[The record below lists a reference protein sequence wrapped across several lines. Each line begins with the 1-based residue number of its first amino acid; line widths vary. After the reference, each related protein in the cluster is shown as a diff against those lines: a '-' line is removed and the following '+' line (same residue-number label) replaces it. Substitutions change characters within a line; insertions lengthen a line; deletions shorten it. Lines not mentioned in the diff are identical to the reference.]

1 MPIQHQNTVYN
12 KPLYSFSY
20 IHQILLRYVH
30 MQDTMGSP
38 EITTDTFKLI
48 NFKPHLPRS
57 FYFIDFFFYLILSRE
72 WCLNKN
78 ENHQSYDRFFSFS
91 QFSSVQSLCRVWLF
105 VTPWTVVCQ
114 SSLSIT
120 NSQSLLKLM
129 SIESVTPSND
139 LILCH
144 PLLLLSFPAP
154 GSFPM
159 SVLHIRWP
167 KYWSFS
173 FSISSSNEYSG
184 LVSFRIDWLDFL
196 RSIQNTLTFILLKL
210 LFCLHPQGHC
220 ASLG

>member
-1 MPIQHQNTVYN
+1 MMSQQ
-12 KPLYSFSY
+12 KRKSSELW
-20 IHQILLRYVH
+20 QILL
-30 MQDTMGSP
+30 
-38 EITTDTFKLI
+38 L
-48 NFKPHLPRS
+48 
-57 FYFIDFFFYLILSRE
+57 LSV
-72 WCLNKN
+72 
-78 ENHQSYDRFFSFS
+78 
-91 QFSSVQSLCRVWLF
+91 QFSSVPLSCLTLCDPMDCSMPVLPVHHQFPELTQTHVHRVSD
-105 VTPWTVVCQ
+105 TIQ
-114 SSLSIT
+114 RS
-120 NSQSLLKLM
+120 
-129 SIESVTPSND
+129 
-139 LILCH
+139 H
-144 PLLLLSFPAP
+144 PLSSPSPLSFPAP